1 MDKETLNTK
10 AEEQKD
16 NQEKQNKTEQ
26 NNISESESLQ
36 NDIAQ
41 LNDKYLRLY
50 AEFDNYQKRV
60 QKEIENARE
69 STKRELINEFLVIL
83 DNMEK
88 ALEIGNDHKDSV
100 IKGIEITMKSFKDM
114 LTRHG
119 VKEINP
125 QKEQFNPD
133 LHDALMMQPSDE
145 LPKNMVLQTLEKGYM
160 YKNKL
165 IRPAKVVVSSGN
177 ENDSNNNDN
186 QNINNKKE
194 D

>member
-1 MDKETLNTK
+1 MDKESLNKETEK
-10 AEEQKD
+10 QKD
-16 NQEKQNKTEQ
+16 NQDKQNKMEQ
-26 NNISESESLQ
+26 ENISEAELLK
-36 NDIAQ
+36 NDMAQ

-50 AEFDNYQKRV
+50 ADFDNYQKRV
-60 QKEIENARE
+60 QKEIESAKE
-69 STKRELINEFLVIL
+69 STKREIINEFLIIL

-88 ALEIGNDHKDSV
+88 ALEASKDHKDSV

-114 LTRHG
+114 LTKHG

-125 QKEQFNPD
+125 KKEQFNPD

-145 LPKNMVLQTLEKGYM
+145 LPKNTVLQTLEKGYI

-177 ENDSNNNDN
+177 SNKNTNNE
-186 QNINNKKE
+186 KE